1 MIAVDPYACVV
12 KAKEKYF
19 DGWETVGHV
28 TEKIS
33 PCTYF
38 FIKKNGK
45 ITDNVKSLN
54 YKSSPFAF
62 GGLDILLQL
71 AFSYHEEWAR
81 HKKKDLIEGF
91 YSYDFTGI
99 LHNDES
105 SDIEIDLQSVNVKEY
120 YDEEEADKVKPVGSV
135 VDKEIAN
142 TLIQQ
147 ETTCITTD
155 DD

>member
-1 MIAVDPYACVV
+1 MDGKLLVTSG
-12 KAKEKYF
+12 EKLHGIPTF
-19 DGWETVGHV
+19 
-28 TEKIS
+28 S
-33 PCTYF
+33 L
-38 FIKKNGK
+38 KKK
-45 ITDNVKSLN
+45 WKYTSNVKQVN
-54 YKSSPFAF
+54 YKSSPIAF

-99 LHNDES
+99 LHNYES
-105 SDIEIDLQSVNVKEY
+105 SDIEIDLESVNVKEY

-155 DD
+155 DDQVSFILKSNANEIKCK